1 MNRNLDAVKTF
12 FNPHPGF
19 TGAMIPIPESVR
31 KVANELD
38 GKSMTLREAVARIQA
53 ITKGKVNIA
62 NNYDFISLEITE
74 ANGTRHAF
82 RVIRFK

>member
-38 GKSMTLREAVARIQA
+38 GKSMTLREAIARIQTV
-53 ITKGKVNIA
+53 TKGKVSIA

-74 ANGTRHAF
+74 ASGIRHRF
-82 RVIRFK
+82 RVISFK